1 MYACNGSTFLMT
13 YLLSEIRGIVAFRS
27 VREVKC
33 GIIVKVAV
41 VQ

>member
-13 YLLSEIRGIVAFRS
+13 YLLSEIRGIVAFRII
-27 VREVKC
+27 REVKC
-33 GIIVKVAV
+33 GFIIKVAV